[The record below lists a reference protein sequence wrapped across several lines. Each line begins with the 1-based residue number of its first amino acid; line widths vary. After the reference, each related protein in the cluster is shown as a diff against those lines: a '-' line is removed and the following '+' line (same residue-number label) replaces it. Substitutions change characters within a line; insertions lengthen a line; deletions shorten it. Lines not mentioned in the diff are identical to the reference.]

1 MDILLSIPLISTL
14 LTPSWSTSIN
24 ILFFYAT
31 WTTLVFTHDAA
42 AIHALALLALRLV
55 LWLAPS
61 LVFLAF
67 DTLLPSLAEGI
78 KFAGAASIPR
88 RPLRLLG
95 LAVFNMLLV
104 TAVEGALSYGFTYV
118 TRQPLFRTSS
128 TLPLPWQLFKHIL
141 ALLTAREVLTYYI
154 HRFLLHDARK
164 CATLTKRHERWGHA
178 NSCSSLQLYAD
189 HPLPLLT
196 LHLVPV
202 LLPSLVLRPHLLTYL
217 LFTAMCTGE
226 STMASSG
233 YTVVPG
239 ILLGGIARRTAAHY
253 ACGGKAS
260 YGAWGILDWAHGTSK
275 GGDVLEDAKDE
286 ADKHDVKERSAKKVD
301 EGAGVVQDGV
311 NALRG
316 GTVRRSPRNRGRGS
330 GRRSLI

>member
-1 MDILLSIPLISTL
+1 MDVLLSIPLISTL

-31 WTTLVFTHDAA
+31 WSTLVLTHDAPT
-42 AIHALALLALRLV
+42 IHALALLALRLA

-61 LVFLAF
+61 LLFLAF

-78 KFAGAASIPR
+78 KLAGAWPMPR
-88 RPLRLLG
+88 RPLRLVG

-104 TAVEGALSYGFTYV
+104 TAVEGALSYGFTYA
-118 TRQPLFRTSS
+118 TGQPLFRTST

-141 ALLTAREVLTYYI
+141 ILLTAREILTYYI
-154 HRFLLHDARK
+154 HRFLLHDAKK
-164 CATLTKRHERWGHA
+164 CATLTERHERWGHA

-196 LHLVPV
+196 LHLTPV
-202 LLPSLVLRPHLLTYL
+202 LLPSLALRPHLLTYI
-217 LFTAMCTGE
+217 LFTALCTGE

-233 YTVVPG
+233 YTIVPG
-239 ILLGGIARRTAAHY
+239 ILLGGIARRTAAHH
-253 ACGGKAS
+253 ASGGKAS
-260 YGAWGILDWAHGTSK
+260 YGAWGVLDWAHGTSR
-275 GGDVLEDAKDE
+275 GGDVLKDAKDE
-286 ADKHDVKERSAKKVD
+286 ADKHDVKGRSAKKVG

-311 NALRG
+311 DALRDG
-316 GTVRRSPRNRGRGS
+316 AVRRSGRKRGKGGS
-330 GRRSLI
+330 G